1 MSRRPVP
8 RTATAAAA
16 AKVQPKAPQDP
27 FDAAAARLA
36 AQRPVRHPALQQVV
50 ASMRADLL
58 PLARHDLATH
68 LAAAPED
75 ADALRLLAQVA
86 LRQGRRDEAMAALER
101 CVASAP
107 AFDAARLEL
116 AHLRVQANRPADA
129 LREAA
134 HLLEH
139 DGDNPLFLQLKAH
152 VLTTLGEGDEA
163 LAISERLA
171 AAYPRRLESLLQ
183 CGHARRAAG
192 RQDDCVAAYRQAIA
206 FRPSC
211 GDAWWS
217 LANLKTF
224 RFDDADVAA
233 VREQLR
239 RDDLPLDD
247 RVPLQFALAKALED
261 RGDYAHAFEHYA
273 AGNAAM
279 RPRVGYDPDT
289 LTAGVARNK
298 ALFGA
303 DFFRARAG
311 AGCPAP
317 DPIFILG
324 RPRSGSTRVEQ
335 ILASH
340 PAVEGAGE
348 LPYVSALAAGFRARS
363 GPTYGDDYLDAL
375 AATPPAALAALGEA
389 YLAQARV
396 HRRLGRPHFID
407 KKPANFA
414 HLALIH
420 LMLPNA
426 RIIDVR
432 RHPAGCTWSMFT
444 SYSNK
449 ARLTLPELGR
459 FYRDYVALMAHF
471 DAVLPGRVHRVIY
484 EELVADPETEVRRL
498 LDHLGLPFDP
508 ACLRFHETQRT
519 VLTPSSEQVRR
530 PISGAAVDHWRH
542 FEPWLGPLFD
552 SLAPGFDM
560 YPEGYR

>member
-1 MSRRPVP
+1 MSRRPAP
-8 RTATAAAA
+8 RSAPPPAAA
-16 AKVQPKAPQDP
+16 AKAKAPQDP

-36 AQRPVRHPALQQVV
+36 LQRPVRHPALLQVV
-50 ASMRADLL
+50 ASLRANLL
-58 PLARHDLATH
+58 PLARLDLATH

-86 LRQGRRDEAMAALER
+86 LRQGRRDEALAALER

-107 AFDAARLEL
+107 DFDAARLEL
-116 AHLRVQANRPADA
+116 ATLLVQANRPTEA
-129 LREAA
+129 LREADRLVERDA
-134 HLLEH
+134 
-139 DGDNPLFLQLKAH
+139 DNPLFLQLRAH
-152 VLTTLGEGDEA
+152 VLTQLGAGDEA
-163 LAISERLA
+163 LPISERLA
-171 AAYPRRLESLLQ
+171 AAYPRRVESLLQ

-192 RQDDCVAAYRQAIA
+192 HQDDSVAAYRQAIA
-206 FRPSC
+206 CRPAC

-224 RFDDADVAA
+224 RFDEADLATLRA
-233 VREQLR
+233 QLGHA
-239 RDDLPLDD
+239 DLPLDD
-247 RVPLQFALAKALED
+247 RVPLQFALARALED
-261 RGDYAHAFEHYA
+261 RGDYAHAFELYA

-279 RPRVGYDPDT
+279 RPHVGYDPDT
-289 LTAGVARNK
+289 LTAGVARNA
-298 ALFGA
+298 ALFDA
-303 DFFRARAG
+303 DFFRVRAG
-311 AGCPAP
+311 AGCPAT

-324 RPRSGSTRVEQ
+324 RPRSGSTLVEQ

-348 LPYVSALAAGFRARS
+348 LPYVSALAAGFRQGA
-363 GPTYGDDYLDAL
+363 GPTYGNDYLEAL
-375 AATPPAALAALGEA
+375 AATPPSALAALGEA
-389 YLAQARV
+389 YLAQARA

-407 KKPANFA
+407 KKPGNFA

-426 RIIDVR
+426 RIIDMR
-432 RHPAGCTWSMFT
+432 RHPGACSWSMFT
-444 SYSNK
+444 TFSNK

-471 DAVLPGRVHRVIY
+471 DAVLPGRVHRVHY
-484 EELVADPETEVRRL
+484 EDLVADPETEVRRL

-508 ACLRFHETQRT
+508 ACLRFHETRRT

-542 FEPWLGPLFD
+542 FEPWLGPLFEN
-552 SLAPGFDM
+552 LAPGGDS
-560 YPEGYR
+560 YPDGYR